1 MSRNGERIQR
11 DIQKHKSGDR
21 SDGGRII
28 GYYFVGPSGGW
39 EQLADK
45 VARDFR
51 RSLEFIMRVKP
62 YTESDLMRKDFLTYF
77 DILQEAEEEERRAI
91 ERMEKQNNE
100 NAK

>member
-1 MSRNGERIQR
+1 
-11 DIQKHKSGDR
+11 
-21 SDGGRII
+21 
-28 GYYFVGPSGGW
+28 
-39 EQLADK
+39 
-45 VARDFR
+45 
-51 RSLEFIMRVKP
+51 MRVKP